1 MAGADFCGNCGVKLI
16 KPPVVPYPVDSP
28 QPISDIQAVAP
39 NNVPPASASTFSTS
53 PSPQPSPVATATQVL
68 VSSGQFPSADAQTP
82 APPVAPQPLQP
93 NFASPTAVSSS
104 PAGVPAPE
112 STGSTLQQPF
122 APQHPHAQQMTYQ
135 PQVYPNAP
143 QPHQQP
149 GMPMHAMPGHGYAIP
164 KHPSNGLSVAS
175 MVTGIVSIVLSWT
188 VIFSIPLGILAVI
201 FGFVGKGKGGKGMAI
216 AGIITGAIGLL
227 LTVIILI
234 AAFSSGQ
241 SDVDIDTNSSSGVP
255 ESEITRDAPRF
266 LYVVPDQ
273 IIELVH

>member
-1 MAGADFCGNCGVKLI
+1 VAGADFCGNCGVKLI
-16 KPPVVPYPVDSP
+16 KPPAVPYPVASP

-39 NNVPPASASTFSTS
+39 NNATPAPAPTFSTS
-53 PSPQPSPVATATQVL
+53 PSPQPSPLATTAPSP

-82 APPVAPQPLQP
+82 APQVAAQPSQP
-93 NFASPTAVSSS
+93 NFASPAAVSPSPVGS
-104 PAGVPAPE
+104 PA
-112 STGSTLQQPF
+112 TGSAGLTPQQPF
-122 APQHPHAQQMTYQ
+122 TPQQPHAQQMSYQ
-135 PQVYPNAP
+135 PQVYPSAP

-149 GMPMHAMPGHGYAIP
+149 GMPMQVMPGHGYAIP
-164 KHPSNGLSVAS
+164 RHPSNGLSVAS

-241 SDVDIDTNSSSGVP
+241 SDVDIDTNSSSGVS